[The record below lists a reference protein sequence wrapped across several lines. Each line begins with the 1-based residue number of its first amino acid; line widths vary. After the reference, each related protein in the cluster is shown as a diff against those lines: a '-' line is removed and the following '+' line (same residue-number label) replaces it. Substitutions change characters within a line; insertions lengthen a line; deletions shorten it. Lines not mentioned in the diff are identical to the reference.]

1 MKPIRLTDRKAV
13 SPLIGVLIAIAITV
27 GVGLMVWGFTSG
39 MFGGITAKA
48 QVQVESVD
56 LVKPTGAQTATFT
69 VTIKNTGTKPI
80 DVIDITHPFEDNN
93 GATIDETWNPNINDD
108 TNPPT
113 ALEPGKT
120 IIATVSGI
128 ANVVIGDTYS
138 FTITC
143 TCTDGSTFTVT
154 QTVTCR
160 AY

>member
-1 MKPIRLTDRKAV
+1 MKPIRLADRKAV

-80 DVIDITHPFEDNN
+80 DVIDISHPFQDAA
-93 GATIDETWNPNINDD
+93 GAAIDETWNPDIGGVNDGQ
-108 TNPPT
+108 T
-113 ALEPGKT
+113 LEPGKT

-143 TCTDGSTFTVT
+143 TCTDGSTFTLT

>member
-1 MKPIRLTDRKAV
+1 MKTFAHLKDRKAV

-27 GVGLMVWGFTSG
+27 GIGLMVWGFTTG

-56 LVKPTGAQTATFT
+56 LVKPTGATTATFT

-80 DVIDITHPFEDNN
+80 DVIDITHPFQDAA
-93 GATIDETWNPNINDD
+93 GAEIAEPWTPNSG
-108 TNPPT
+108 T
-113 ALEPGKT
+113 AGDGEILEPGKT